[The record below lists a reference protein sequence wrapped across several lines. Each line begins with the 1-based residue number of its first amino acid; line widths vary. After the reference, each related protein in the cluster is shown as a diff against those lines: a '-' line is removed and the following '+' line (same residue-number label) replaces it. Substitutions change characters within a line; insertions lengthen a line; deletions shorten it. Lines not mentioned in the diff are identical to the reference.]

1 MASERDVQ
9 RLRSAQVGILM
20 RSYRES
26 FALGTG
32 RRGLSQAELLRRM
45 GAVDDVYETRYS
57 HGTVSRWESGSTR
70 PSVDRLRVFGMALNL
85 SETEVAGLIL
95 LAGLA
100 PDFPGAALALSSGSD
115 PVRRPESP
123 GVVPGVVLDGVELGD
138 PDRDSLLA
146 GSVGGRRRRG
156 LMPSLSAEVR
166 LFFLRVL
173 LLGVALTAC
182 GYVLSLAGWDGSL
195 HTVPFAGFAVALVL
209 GQGFLFPERQ
219 AGLRE
224 FFWVS
229 IFFVLTT
236 PLFQFAPLGLD
247 HYNFHVLDAIRG
259 TWIPCLLA
267 LLVNLV
273 LASGAGVLF
282 HRLHRWQYVGGETG
296 GALRRALWVAL
307 PPLVVVYGVAVVIT
321 NASVSIQL
329 AFLVPVIATVFTAL
343 LVLRD
348 PEVTFSERDR
358 RMLFPVVAATA
369 MLCGTLGL
377 VVIVAIYV
385 SPDLPM
391 VLPDH
396 NLLGSWE
403 IDFGE
408 LGITRDEALDRLNV
422 GYMWHAMSLF
432 AYMAFVVGGSL
443 IVAVYRMGDGG
454 DPDVAPASS
463 GPTARAPRRGSSGA
477 RGLGSQLLPG
487 PVRVSSERWGGP
499 VLITGLN

>member
-1 MASERDVQ
+1 M
-9 RLRSAQVGILM
+9 RL
-20 RSYRES
+20 YRES
-26 FALGTG
+26 FAPRGG
-32 RRGLSQAELLRRM
+32 GRGLTQEELLRRM
-45 GAVDDVYETRYS
+45 SEVDAGYLTRYS
-57 HGTVSRWESGSTR
+57 HGTVSRWESGATRST
-70 PSVDRLRVFGMALNL
+70 VARLRVFGAALNL

-95 LAGLA
+95 LSGLA
-100 PDFPGAALALSSGSD
+100 PDFEAAVHAASTGAVPSRQ
-115 PVRRPESP
+115 VESA
-123 GVVPGVVLDGVELGD
+123 GVESGVELGVEPGAVSAEDESGGPESGEPDQED
-138 PDRDSLLA
+138 PPA
-146 GSVGGRRRRG
+146 GSAGYRGAGGPVPG
-156 LMPSLSAEVR
+156 LLAEVR
-166 LFFLRVL
+166 FLFLRVL
-173 LLGVALTAC
+173 LLGLAFSAF
-182 GYVLSLAGWDGSL
+182 GYLLSLPGWDASL
-195 HTVPFAGFAVALVL
+195 HTLPFAGFAMALVL
-209 GQGFLFPERQ
+209 VQGFLFPDKQ

-229 IFFVLTT
+229 IFVVLTT
-236 PLFQFAPLGLD
+236 PLLQFAPLGLD
-247 HYNFHVLDAIRG
+247 HYNFHVIDGLGG
-259 TWIPCLLA
+259 TWVPCLLA
-267 LLVNLV
+267 LLANLV

-321 NASVSIQL
+321 NASVSIQF

-358 RMLFPVVAATA
+358 RILFPVVAATA

-396 NLLGSWE
+396 NLLFSWE

-408 LGITRDEALDRLNV
+408 LGITREQALDRLNV

-432 AYMAFVVGGSL
+432 VYMAFVVGGSL
-443 IVAVYRMGDGG
+443 IVAVYRMGGGG

-477 RGLGSQLLPG
+477 QGLSSRLFPG
-487 PVRVSSERWGGP
+487 PVSGYRQKGGA
-499 VLITGLN
+499 VLC

>member
-45 GAVDDVYETRYS
+45 GEVDDVYETRYS

-123 GVVPGVVLDGVELGD
+123 GVVPGVVLEGVELGD

-267 LLVNLV
+267 LLANLV

-282 HRLHRWQYVGGETG
+282 HLLHRWQYVGGETG

-343 LVLRD
+343 LILRD

-358 RMLFPVVAATA
+358 RILFPVVAATA

-443 IVAVYRMGDGG
+443 IVAVYRMGGGG

-477 RGLGSQLLPG
+477 RGLGSQLFPG
-487 PVRVSSERWGGP
+487 PFGAWS
-499 VLITGLN
+499 